1 MVLTSTLVTILFL
14 VILTLQ
20 ILFVLKVYKTA
31 QKHILYL
38 VIVMLLLLL
47 VVVVFS
53 TLYFSGYFEH
63 KSEAA
68 AHEKVDDLNKEAEA
82 AKATPEGP
90 EKVKKE
96 TENTRFENTYL
107 QIDKEFMTNLTASKK
122 VMVVQIAVMTH
133 YDNRVF
139 DNVKKHEFAI
149 RSGILDVMRQTTE
162 AEAARPDF
170 RSELAAKIKVV
181 MNDILMKYEDFGGI
195 EDVFFTSFVMQ

>member
-1 MVLTSTLVTILFL
+1 MATAEAPAAEEVVEGEPKKKKPILLIALIAISTI
-14 VILTLQ
+14 
-20 ILFVLKVYKTA
+20 
-31 QKHILYL
+31 
-38 VIVMLLLLL
+38 LLL

-53 TLYFSGYFEH
+53 TLYFSGFFEH

-68 AHEKVDDLNKEAEA
+68 AHEKVDELDKEAEA
-82 AKATPEGP
+82 AKATPGGP
-90 EKVKKE
+90 DKVTKDSV
-96 TENTRFENTYL
+96 NTRFENTYL
-107 QIDKEFMTNLTASKK
+107 QIDKEFMTNLPASKT

-162 AEAARPDF
+162 AEASRPDF
-170 RSELAAKIKVV
+170 RSELSAKIKVV
-181 MNDILMKYEDFGGI
+181 MNDILKKYEDFGGI

>member
-1 MVLTSTLVTILFL
+1 MATAEAPAAEEVVEGEPKKKKPILLIALIAISTI
-14 VILTLQ
+14 
-20 ILFVLKVYKTA
+20 
-31 QKHILYL
+31 
-38 VIVMLLLLL
+38 LLL

-53 TLYFSGYFEH
+53 TLYFSGFFEH

-68 AHEKVDDLNKEAEA
+68 AHEKVDELDKEAEA
-82 AKATPEGP
+82 AKATPGGP
-90 EKVKKE
+90 DKVTKDSV
-96 TENTRFENTYL
+96 NTRFENTYL

-162 AEAARPDF
+162 AEASRPDF
-170 RSELAAKIKVV
+170 RSELSAKIKVV
-181 MNDILMKYEDFGGI
+181 RNDILKTYEDFGGI

>member
-1 MVLTSTLVTILFL
+1 MATAEAPVAEEVVEGEPKKKKPILLIALIAISTI
-14 VILTLQ
+14 
-20 ILFVLKVYKTA
+20 
-31 QKHILYL
+31 
-38 VIVMLLLLL
+38 LLL
-47 VVVVFS
+47 VVVIFT

-68 AHEKVDDLNKEAEA
+68 AHEKVDELDKEAEA
-82 AKATPEGP
+82 AKATPDGP

-96 TENTRFENTYL
+96 SENTRFENTYL
-107 QIDKEFMTNLTASKK
+107 QIDKEFMTNLTGSKK

-149 RSGILDVMRQTTE
+149 RSGILDVMRQITE
-162 AEAARPDF
+162 AEASRPDF

-181 MNDILMKYEDFGGI
+181 MNDILKKYEDFGGI

>member
-1 MVLTSTLVTILFL
+1 MATAEAPAAEEVVEGEPKKKKPILLIALIAISTI
-14 VILTLQ
+14 
-20 ILFVLKVYKTA
+20 
-31 QKHILYL
+31 
-38 VIVMLLLLL
+38 LLL

-53 TLYFSGYFEH
+53 TLYFSGFFEH

-68 AHEKVDDLNKEAEA
+68 AHEKVDELDKEAEA
-82 AKATPEGP
+82 AKATPGGP
-90 EKVKKE
+90 DKVTKDSV
-96 TENTRFENTYL
+96 NTRFENTYL

-162 AEAARPDF
+162 AEASRPDF
-170 RSELAAKIKVV
+170 RSELSAKIKVV

>member
-1 MVLTSTLVTILFL
+1 MATAEAPAAEEVVEGEPKKKKPILLIALIAISTI
-14 VILTLQ
+14 
-20 ILFVLKVYKTA
+20 
-31 QKHILYL
+31 
-38 VIVMLLLLL
+38 LLL
-47 VVVVFS
+47 VVVIFT

-68 AHEKVDDLNKEAEA
+68 AHEKVDELDKEADA
-82 AKATPEGP
+82 AKATPGGP
-90 EKVKKE
+90 DKVTKDSV
-96 TENTRFENTYL
+96 NTRFENTYL

-162 AEAARPDF
+162 AEASRPDF

-181 MNDILMKYEDFGGI
+181 MNDILKKYEDFGGI

>member
-1 MVLTSTLVTILFL
+1 MATAEAPAAEEVVEGEPKKKKPILLIALIAVSTI
-14 VILTLQ
+14 
-20 ILFVLKVYKTA
+20 
-31 QKHILYL
+31 
-38 VIVMLLLLL
+38 LLL
-47 VVVVFS
+47 VVVVFT

-68 AHEKVDDLNKEAEA
+68 AHEKVDELDKEAEA
-82 AKATPEGP
+82 AKATPDGP

-96 TENTRFENTYL
+96 SENTRFENTYL
-107 QIDKEFMTNLTASKK
+107 QIDKEFMTNLTGSKK

-149 RSGILDVMRQTTE
+149 RSAILDQMRQTTE
-162 AEAARPDF
+162 AEASRPDF
-170 RSELAAKIKVV
+170 RTELAAKIKVV
-181 MNDILMKYEDFGGI
+181 MNDMLMKYEDFGGI

>member
-1 MVLTSTLVTILFL
+1 MATAEAPAAEEVVEGEPKKKKPILLIALIAVSTI
-14 VILTLQ
+14 
-20 ILFVLKVYKTA
+20 
-31 QKHILYL
+31 
-38 VIVMLLLLL
+38 LLL
-47 VVVVFS
+47 VVVVFT

-68 AHEKVDDLNKEAEA
+68 AHEKVDELDKEAEA
-82 AKATPEGP
+82 AKATPGGP
-90 EKVKKE
+90 DKVTKDSV
-96 TENTRFENTYL
+96 NTRFENTYL

-149 RSGILDVMRQTTE
+149 RSGILDQMRQTTE
-162 AEAARPDF
+162 AEASRPDF

>member
-1 MVLTSTLVTILFL
+1 MATAEAPAAAEVVEGEPKKKKPILLIALIAISTI
-14 VILTLQ
+14 
-20 ILFVLKVYKTA
+20 
-31 QKHILYL
+31 
-38 VIVMLLLLL
+38 LLL
-47 VVVVFS
+47 VVVIFT

-68 AHEKVDDLNKEAEA
+68 AHEKVDELDKEADA
-82 AKATPEGP
+82 AKATPGGP
-90 EKVKKE
+90 DKVTKDSV
-96 TENTRFENTYL
+96 NTRFENTYL
-107 QIDKEFMTNLTASKK
+107 QIDKEFMTNLTGSKK

-181 MNDILMKYEDFGGI
+181 MNDMLKKYEDFGGI

>member
-1 MVLTSTLVTILFL
+1 MATAEAPAAAEVVEGEPKKKKPILLIALIAISTI
-14 VILTLQ
+14 
-20 ILFVLKVYKTA
+20 
-31 QKHILYL
+31 
-38 VIVMLLLLL
+38 LLL
-47 VVVVFS
+47 VVVIFT

-68 AHEKVDDLNKEAEA
+68 AHEKVDELDKEAGA
-82 AKATPEGP
+82 AKATPGGP
-90 EKVKKE
+90 DKVTKDSV
-96 TENTRFENTYL
+96 NTRFENTYL

-162 AEAARPDF
+162 AEASRPDF
-170 RSELAAKIKVV
+170 RSELSAKIKVV
-181 MNDILMKYEDFGGI
+181 MNDILKKYEDFGGI

>member
-1 MVLTSTLVTILFL
+1 MATAEAPATEEVVEGEPKKKKPILLIALIAISTI
-14 VILTLQ
+14 
-20 ILFVLKVYKTA
+20 
-31 QKHILYL
+31 
-38 VIVMLLLLL
+38 LLL
-47 VVVVFS
+47 VVVIFT

-68 AHEKVDDLNKEAEA
+68 AHEKVDELDKEAEA
-82 AKATPEGP
+82 AKATPGGP
-90 EKVKKE
+90 DKVTKDSV
-96 TENTRFENTYL
+96 NTRFENTYL

-162 AEAARPDF
+162 AEASRPDF

-181 MNDILMKYEDFGGI
+181 MNDILKKYEDFGGI

>member
-1 MVLTSTLVTILFL
+1 MATAEAPAAEEAVEGEPKKKKPILLIALIAISTI
-14 VILTLQ
+14 
-20 ILFVLKVYKTA
+20 
-31 QKHILYL
+31 
-38 VIVMLLLLL
+38 LLL

-53 TLYFSGYFEH
+53 TLYFSGFFEH

-68 AHEKVDDLNKEAEA
+68 AHEKVDELDKEAEA
-82 AKATPEGP
+82 AKATPDGP
-90 EKVKKE
+90 DKVTKDSV
-96 TENTRFENTYL
+96 NTRFENTYL

-162 AEAARPDF
+162 AEASRPDF
-170 RSELAAKIKVV
+170 RSELSAKIKVV

>member
-1 MVLTSTLVTILFL
+1 MATAEAPAAAAEVVEGEPKKKKPILLIALIAISTILL
-14 VILTLQ
+14 
-20 ILFVLKVYKTA
+20 LFV
-31 QKHILYL
+31 
-38 VIVMLLLLL
+38 VI
-47 VVVVFS
+47 FT

-68 AHEKVDDLNKEAEA
+68 AHEKVDELNKEADA
-82 AKATPEGP
+82 AKATPGGP
-90 EKVKKE
+90 DKVTKDSV
-96 TENTRFENTYL
+96 NTRFENTYL
-107 QIDKEFMTNLTASKK
+107 QIDKEFMTNLTGSKK

-181 MNDILMKYEDFGGI
+181 MNDMLKKYEDFGGI

>member
-1 MVLTSTLVTILFL
+1 MATAEAPAAAEVVEGEPKKKKPILLIALIAISTI
-14 VILTLQ
+14 
-20 ILFVLKVYKTA
+20 
-31 QKHILYL
+31 
-38 VIVMLLLLL
+38 LLL
-47 VVVVFS
+47 VVVIFT

-68 AHEKVDDLNKEAEA
+68 AHEKVDELDKEAGA
-82 AKATPEGP
+82 AKATPGGP
-90 EKVKKE
+90 DKVTKDSV
-96 TENTRFENTYL
+96 NTRFENTYL
-107 QIDKEFMTNLTASKK
+107 QIDKEFMTNLTGSKK

-181 MNDILMKYEDFGGI
+181 MNDMLKKYEDFGGI

>member
-1 MVLTSTLVTILFL
+1 MATAEAPVAEEVVEGEPKKKKPILLIALIAVSTI
-14 VILTLQ
+14 
-20 ILFVLKVYKTA
+20 
-31 QKHILYL
+31 
-38 VIVMLLLLL
+38 LLL
-47 VVVVFS
+47 VVVIFT

-68 AHEKVDDLNKEAEA
+68 AHEKVDELDKEAEA
-82 AKATPEGP
+82 AKATPDGP

-96 TENTRFENTYL
+96 SENTRFENTYL
-107 QIDKEFMTNLTASKK
+107 QIDKEFMTNLTGSKK

-149 RSGILDVMRQTTE
+149 RSAILDQMRQTTE
-162 AEAARPDF
+162 AEASRPDF

>member
-1 MVLTSTLVTILFL
+1 MATAEAPAAEEIVEGEPKKKKPILLIALIAISTI
-14 VILTLQ
+14 
-20 ILFVLKVYKTA
+20 
-31 QKHILYL
+31 
-38 VIVMLLLLL
+38 LLL

-53 TLYFSGYFEH
+53 TLYFSGFFEH

-68 AHEKVDDLNKEAEA
+68 AHEKVDELDKEAEA
-82 AKATPEGP
+82 AKATPGGP
-90 EKVKKE
+90 DKVTKDSV
-96 TENTRFENTYL
+96 NTRFENTYL

-162 AEAARPDF
+162 AEASRPDF
-170 RSELAAKIKVV
+170 RSELSAKIKVV
-181 MNDILMKYEDFGGI
+181 MNDILKKYEDFGGI

>member
-1 MVLTSTLVTILFL
+1 MATAEAPAAEEVVEGEPKKKKPILLIALIAISTI
-14 VILTLQ
+14 
-20 ILFVLKVYKTA
+20 
-31 QKHILYL
+31 
-38 VIVMLLLLL
+38 LLL
-47 VVVVFS
+47 VVVIFT

-68 AHEKVDDLNKEAEA
+68 AHEKVDELDKEAGA
-82 AKATPEGP
+82 AKATPGGP
-90 EKVKKE
+90 DKVTKDSV
-96 TENTRFENTYL
+96 NTRFENTYL
-107 QIDKEFMTNLTASKK
+107 QIDKEFMTNLTGSKK

-181 MNDILMKYEDFGGI
+181 MNDMLKKYEDFGGI

>member
-1 MVLTSTLVTILFL
+1 MATAEAPAAAEEVVEGEPKKKKPILLIALIAISTI
-14 VILTLQ
+14 
-20 ILFVLKVYKTA
+20 
-31 QKHILYL
+31 
-38 VIVMLLLLL
+38 LLL

-53 TLYFSGYFEH
+53 TLYFSGFFEH

-68 AHEKVDDLNKEAEA
+68 AHEKVDELNKEAEA
-82 AKATPEGP
+82 AKATPGGP
-90 EKVKKE
+90 DKVTKDSV
-96 TENTRFENTYL
+96 NTRFENTYL

-162 AEAARPDF
+162 AEASRPDF

-181 MNDILMKYEDFGGI
+181 MNDILKKYEDFGGI